1 MTGERSAVV
10 MLPLGLAVS
19 IGLALMIKLR
29 CVDLLTPPR
38 ASLAYGTG
46 LNKAFQG
53 TGSLDRSRDGSF
65 HSGWRNA
72 CSGARRL

>member
-1 MTGERSAVV
+1 MTGERSAVA

-38 ASLAYGTG
+38 ASLA
-46 LNKAFQG
+46 
-53 TGSLDRSRDGSF
+53 
-65 HSGWRNA
+65 
-72 CSGARRL
+72 